1 MSSELNSSSSS
12 IYLESSFIVKVKEII
27 SDEESPKEKSI
38 TNSYLVQAYN
48 PTDVEVLIAKHYR
61 NLNINYQIT
70 SMTKSKMK
78 EVLLSN

>member
-27 SDEESPKEKSI
+27 SDEESPKEKFI

-78 EVLLSN
+78 EDLLSN